1 MVISASAIKELR
13 EKTGAGMMDCKK
25 ALNETGGDLGEAV
38 DWLRK
43 KGLAAAAKKSG
54 RIAAEGLVSVAVKD
68 GKGAVVEL
76 NSETDF
82 VARNDAF
89 QSLSKKLAQT
99 AVENNAEIEAFKA
112 TTLSGGSKTVEES
125 VVELV
130 GTIGENIQ
138 LRRSAS
144 LEGDVVVSYV
154 HNAVAD
160 GLGKIGVLVAFKT
173 DAPKEKVQS
182 IGKQVAMHVAAAKPE
197 SLTSEDI
204 DPALVERE
212 RQIFSEQAKASGK
225 PDSIIEKMV
234 EGRIRKFYGEVCL
247 LNQVFVIDG
256 KATVEEAIQEAEK
269 QEGAKFELTG
279 YVRFELGEGIE
290 KKEEDFAAEV
300 AAAAG
305 QAS

>member
-1 MVISASAIKELR
+1 MVISASDIKELR

-25 ALNETGGDLGEAV
+25 ALNENNGNMEEAI

-54 RIAAEGLVSVAVKD
+54 RVAAEGLVAVAVKG
-68 GKGAVVEL
+68 GKGAVIEL

-89 QSLSKKLAQT
+89 QAMAKNIANAAL
-99 AVENNAEIEAFKA
+99 ENNAEIEALKQTA
-112 TTLSGGSKTVEES
+112 LPAAGKTVDEA
-125 VVELV
+125 VVALV
-130 GTIGENIQ
+130 GSIGENIQ

-144 LEGDVVVSYV
+144 LEGDVTVSYV
-154 HNAVAD
+154 HNSVAE

-173 DAPKEKVQS
+173 SAPKEKVEE

-197 SLTSEDI
+197 SLTSADL
-204 DPALVERE
+204 DPAIVERE
-212 RQIFSEQAKASGK
+212 RQIFADQSKASGK

-234 EGRIRKFYGEVCL
+234 DGRIRKFYGEVCL
-247 LNQVFVIDG
+247 LSQVFVIDG
-256 KATVEEAIQEAEK
+256 KATVEEAIKAAEK
-269 QEGAKFELTG
+269 EIGTSLELTG
-279 YVRFELGEGIE
+279 FVRFELGEGIE

-305 QAS
+305 HAG